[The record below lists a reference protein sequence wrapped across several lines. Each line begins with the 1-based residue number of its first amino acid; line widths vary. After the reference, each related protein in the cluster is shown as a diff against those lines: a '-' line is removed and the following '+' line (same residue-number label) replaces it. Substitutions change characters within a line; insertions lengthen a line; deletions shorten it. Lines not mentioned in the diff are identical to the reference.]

1 MAAPVALQLYTLRE
15 ELAEDFEG
23 TLRKIA
29 EIGYVGVEPAGFRGT
44 TPGEA
49 ARLFKELELE
59 VPSAHVP
66 LPVGDQ
72 KEAILDEAE
81 LIGTK
86 RIISGL
92 GESDLSSEDAIRRS
106 CEKFNQAQEAAAS
119 RGLRFGIHN
128 HWWEFNKIGK
138 RYVFQIMQE
147 YLLPEIFFEV
157 DTYWAQT
164 AGADP
169 AAAVAELG
177 ERAPLLHIKDG
188 PAKKDVPMT
197 AVGDGVL
204 DFHKIVE
211 VGGEHIRWMIVE
223 LDACTTDML
232 EAVQKS
238 YTYLIREGLARGK
251 KS

>member
-1 MAAPVALQLYTLRE
+1 MAAPIALQLYTLRE
-15 ELAEDFEG
+15 KLAEDFGG

-44 TPGEA
+44 TPGDA
-49 ARLFKELELE
+49 ARLFRDLQLE

-72 KEAILDEAE
+72 KEAVLDEAQI
-81 LIGTK
+81 IGAK
-86 RIISGL
+86 WIISGL
-92 GESDLSSEDAIRRS
+92 GESDFSSEDAIQRS
-106 CEKFNQAQEAAAS
+106 CEKFNRAQEAAAS
-119 RGLRFGIHN
+119 LGLRFGIHN
-128 HWWEFNKIGK
+128 HWWEFNKIGE
-138 RYVFQIMQE
+138 RFIFQIMQE

-169 AAAVAELG
+169 AAVVAELG
-177 ERAPLLHIKDG
+177 KRAPLLHIKDG
-188 PAKKDVPMT
+188 PAKKGVPMT

-204 DFHKIVE
+204 DFHKIAE
-211 VGGEHIRWMIVE
+211 AGSEHIQWMIVE
-223 LDACTTDML
+223 LDACATDMS

-238 YTYLIREGLARGK
+238 YSYLIREGLARGK
-251 KS
+251 KN